1 MFGGIKL
8 AKNADPD
15 KYSYSGYGIGFY
27 YRSLFSYKGFCWGKC
42 IIIFGVGN
50 SLSVH
55 TDNKRKYIWY
65 INIYDTTITAEAK
78 YCLNFV

>member
-1 MFGGIKL
+1 M
-8 AKNADPD
+8 PD
-15 KYSYSGYGIGFY
+15 KYSYSGYGIGFDS
-27 YRSLFSYKGFCWGKC
+27 RSLFSYTGFGWGKN

-55 TDNKRKYIWY
+55 TDNKRKYILVLGEG
-65 INIYDTTITAEAK
+65 ITQGLYDTMITAEAK